1 MVLGGATAINN
12 NGDILMVFIKI
23 LIFLVSCGLAIL
35 ILKYTEPIVRMV
47 GKMGWAENRFGM
59 GGTYT
64 VWKLIA
70 ILLIVGSLVYLT
82 SAAW

>member
-1 MVLGGATAINN
+1 
-12 NGDILMVFIKI
+12 MVFVKI
-23 LIFLVSCGLAIL
+23 LIFLLATTIAIL
-35 ILKYTEPIVRMV
+35 ILKYTEPLVRMI
-47 GKMGWAENRFGM
+47 GKMDWAENRLGI

-82 SAAW
+82 IGAW

>member
-1 MVLGGATAINN
+1 
-12 NGDILMVFIKI
+12 MVFVKI
-23 LIFLVSCGLAIL
+23 LIFLVCTGIGIL
-35 ILKYTEPIVRMV
+35 ILKYTEPLVRMI
-47 GKMGWAENRFGM
+47 GKMSWAENRLGM

-82 SAAW
+82 TAAW

>member
-1 MVLGGATAINN
+1 MVL
-12 NGDILMVFIKI
+12 IKI
-23 LIFLVSCGLAIL
+23 LIFLVCVGAAIL
-35 ILKYTEPIVRMV
+35 ILKYTEPLVRMI
-47 GKMGWAENRFGM
+47 GKMNWAENSLGQ

-64 VWKLIA
+64 MWKLIA

>member
-1 MVLGGATAINN
+1 
-12 NGDILMVFIKI
+12 MVFVKI
-23 LIFLVSCGLAIL
+23 LVFLICCVIAIL
-35 ILKYTEPIVRMV
+35 ILKYTEPLVRMI
-47 GKMGWAENRFGM
+47 GKMDWAENRLGM

-82 SAAW
+82 SSAW

>member
-1 MVLGGATAINN
+1 
-12 NGDILMVFIKI
+12 MVFVKI
-23 LIFLVSCGLAIL
+23 LIFLACLGIAIL

-47 GKMGWAENRFGM
+47 GKMSWAESRFGM
-59 GGTYT
+59 GSTYT

-82 SAAW
+82 SAW

>member
-1 MVLGGATAINN
+1 
-12 NGDILMVFIKI
+12 MVFVKI
-23 LIFLVSCGLAIL
+23 LIFLVCTGLAIL
-35 ILKYTEPIVRMV
+35 ILVYTEPLVRMI
-47 GKMGWAENRFGM
+47 GKMDWAERYFGM

>member
-1 MVLGGATAINN
+1 
-12 NGDILMVFIKI
+12 MVFVKI
-23 LIFLVSCGLAIL
+23 LIFLACTGVGIL

-47 GKMGWAENRFGM
+47 GKMDWAENRLGM

>member
-1 MVLGGATAINN
+1 MVL
-12 NGDILMVFIKI
+12 IKI
-23 LIFLVSCGLAIL
+23 LIFLLCVGIAIL

-47 GKMGWAENRFGM
+47 GKMSWAENRLGM

-82 SAAW
+82 SGAW

>member
-1 MVLGGATAINN
+1 
-12 NGDILMVFIKI
+12 MVFVKI
-23 LIFLVSCGLAIL
+23 LIFLVCTGLAIL
-35 ILKYTEPIVRMV
+35 ILVYTEPLVRMI
-47 GKMGWAENRFGM
+47 GKMSWAERYFGM

-70 ILLIVGSLVYLT
+70 VSLIVGSLIYLT

>member
-1 MVLGGATAINN
+1 MGSFL
-12 NGDILMVFIKI
+12 KI
-23 LIFLVSCGLAIL
+23 LIFLICVVLAIL
-35 ILKYTEPIVRMV
+35 ILKYTEPLVRMV
-47 GKMGWAENRFGM
+47 GKMGWAENRLGM

-82 SAAW
+82 TGL